1 MSSEFA
7 GRARGLGPCAP
18 STFKPP
24 GADAGAQQ
32 ESARYRGFFQRAP
45 VALWDEDFSAVIG
58 MLDTLRRSG
67 VTDLRGYF
75 EANPALL
82 SHAIDLV
89 RLNDVN
95 EFTVELF
102 EADEKQGLLRSL
114 ANVFL
119 PETEAMFLEELVTL
133 WEGRR
138 RFESETIMR
147 TLKGRRLNVIFTVAY
162 EGEECERTLVS
173 IVDVTSRKQAEQEA
187 RALAAIVESSDDA
200 IASSD
205 LHGTITSWNR
215 GAERLYG
222 YTTREVIGRPVTT
235 LIPAD
240 RQDEEDS
247 ILERIAA
254 GEHVDH
260 YETVRRHKDGTLI
273 DVSLSVSPIKDADG
287 RIIAAAKI
295 ARDITERK
303 RAQERLKLLLH
314 EIKHRIKNSLATV
327 QAIVSQTLPGI
338 SQQQRDELE
347 GRLHALARAH
357 DLLTLEHWGEASV
370 GDIVEHALAPFQ
382 TAHQTRFLV
391 EGSNAT
397 LDSRKAVLLG
407 LALHELATNAVKY
420 GALSNNDGYVRLN
433 WRVEG
438 DADDRRLHLL
448 WQESGGPPV
457 IPPTHKG
464 FGSVM
469 IDRAISSEFGT
480 SQWQFEPE
488 GVVWRVELPLSS
500 ADPIVAAD
508 GFKEGT

>member
-1 MSSEFA
+1 
-7 GRARGLGPCAP
+7 
-18 STFKPP
+18 
-24 GADAGAQQ
+24 
-32 ESARYRGFFQRAP
+32 

-75 EANPALL
+75 QANRELL
-82 SHAIDLV
+82 THAIDLV

-95 EFTVELF
+95 EFTLELF
-102 EADEKQGLLRSL
+102 EAEEKQGLLRSL

-173 IVDVTSRKQAEQEA
+173 IVDVTGRKQAEQEA

-200 IASSD
+200 IASTD
-205 LHGTITSWNR
+205 LEGTIVSWNS

-222 YTTREVIGRPVTT
+222 YTASEVIGQPVTI
-235 LIPAD
+235 LVPPD
-240 RQDEEDS
+240 RQNEEGG
-247 ILERIAA
+247 ILERIAG

-260 YETVRRHKDGTLI
+260 YETIRRHKNGTLI
-273 DVSLSVSPIKDADG
+273 DVSLSVSPIKDATG
-287 RIIAAAKI
+287 RVIASAKI

-303 RAQERLKLLLH
+303 RAHERQNLLLH

-327 QAIVSQTLPGI
+327 QAIVNQTLPGI
-338 SQQQRDELE
+338 SPEERDELE
-347 GRLHALARAH
+347 GRLQALARAH

-370 GDIVEHALAPFQ
+370 PDIVEHALAPFQ
-382 TAHQTRFLV
+382 TVHQKRFLV
-391 EGSNAT
+391 EGPNAT
-397 LDSRKAVLLG
+397 LDARKAVLLG

-420 GALSNNDGYVRLN
+420 GALSNHAGCVRLN
-433 WRVEG
+433 WNVEG
-438 DADDRRLHLL
+438 ETDDSRLTLL

-457 IPPTHKG
+457 IPPTRKG

-469 IDRAISSEFGT
+469 IDRAISSELGT
-480 SQWQFEPE
+480 SRWEFDPG
-488 GVVWRVELPLSS
+488 GVAWCVELPLSNS
-500 ADPIVAAD
+500 D
-508 GFKEGT
+508 GGGQREAS

>member
-7 GRARGLGPCAP
+7 DHPRGLV
-18 STFKPP
+18 P
-24 GADAGAQQ
+24 GTSATPKIHAADGDAQQ

-58 MLDTLRRSG
+58 MLDTLRRDG
-67 VTDLRGYF
+67 ITDLRGYF
-75 EANPALL
+75 QANPLL
-82 SHAIDLV
+82 LGHAIDLV

-102 EADEKQGLLRSL
+102 EAEEKQGLLRSL

-147 TLKGRRLNVIFTVAY
+147 TLRGRRLNVIFTVAY

-205 LHGTITSWNR
+205 LEGTITSWNR
-215 GAERLYG
+215 SAERLYG
-222 YTTREVIGRPVTT
+222 YTAEEVIGRSVTI

-254 GEHVDH
+254 GQHVDH
-260 YETVRRHKDGTLI
+260 YETIRCHRDGTLI
-273 DVSLSVSPIKDADG
+273 DVSLSVSPIKDANG
-287 RIIAAAKI
+287 GVIAAAKI

-303 RAQERLKLLLH
+303 RAIERQKLLLH
-314 EIKHRIKNSLATV
+314 EIKHRIKNSLAMV
-327 QAIVSQTLPGI
+327 QAIVNQTLPSI
-338 SQQQRDELE
+338 SQQERDELE

-370 GDIVEHALAPFQ
+370 SDVVEHALTPFQ
-382 TAHQTRFLV
+382 TAHQKRFLI
-391 EGSNAT
+391 EGQNAT
-397 LDSRKAVLLG
+397 LDTRKAVLLG

-420 GALSNNDGYVRLN
+420 GALSNSDGWVRLN
-433 WRVEG
+433 WMVEG
-438 DADDRRLHLL
+438 GTDATRLKLL
-448 WQESGGPPV
+448 WRESGGPRV
-457 IPPTHKG
+457 NPPARKG

-488 GVVWRVELPLSS
+488 GVVWRVELPLSIS
-500 ADPIVAAD
+500 DPIVASD
-508 GFKEGT
+508 RERREG